1 MVNPDNPSSDQV
13 TTGHVPSDQP
23 SDASTNDLRNIELGL
38 LDLVPVS
45 EGMTMSDALHA
56 TIRSA
61 QAAERAGYDRF
72 WLAEHHN
79 SKSLASSATTI
90 MIGQV
95 VAATH
100 SISVGA
106 GGVMLPNHAPL
117 HVAEEFGTL
126 DALYPGRIE
135 LGLGR
140 APGTDPMTAQA
151 LRRGK
156 SDVPDFE
163 HDLAEL
169 RRYMG
174 PMAHRVNAF
183 PGLRSHV
190 PFFML
195 GSSENGAMIA
205 AHAGLPFVFA
215 SHFAPFRLSTA
226 LETYRNNF
234 AAGAYGD
241 RADGNTADGESADGV
256 VGSDAA
262 RGGAASWWSLSKP
275 HVTVGVNVMVAETEE
290 KARHLFTTHEQSFYG
305 IVTGTRGLFRP
316 PKDVRDGNVMAW
328 QQVDAA
334 LQVNAVGTPDQ
345 VKNKIAR
352 IVQATGAQ
360 GVITSIY
367 AFDVEDR
374 LRAIEMLGE
383 AVRS

>member
-1 MVNPDNPSSDQV
+1 MVNPDNPSS
-13 TTGHVPSDQP
+13 GQP
-23 SDASTNDLRNIELGL
+23 SDASANDLSNIELGL

-95 VAATH
+95 AAATH

-183 PGLRSHV
+183 PGLRGHV

-234 AAGAYGD
+234 VAGAYGD
-241 RADGNTADGESADGV
+241 SADGDRADGHTSDGG
-256 VGSDAA
+256 VGSSAA
-262 RGGAASWWSLSKP
+262 RSGAASGSSLSTP

-345 VKNKIAR
+345 VKDKIAR

-360 GVITSIY
+360 GVIASIY
-367 AFDVEDR
+367 AYDVEDR

-383 AVRS
+383 ALRS

>member
-1 MVNPDNPSSDQV
+1 MVNPDSPSSGQV
-13 TTGHVPSDQP
+13 TPDT
-23 SDASTNDLRNIELGL
+23 STTDLSNIELGL

-95 VAATH
+95 AAATH

-190 PFFML
+190 PFYML

-234 AAGAYGD
+234 VAGAYGD
-241 RADGNTADGESADGV
+241 RADGSTADADSADGG
-256 VGSDAA
+256 VGSNAA
-262 RGGAASWWSLSKP
+262 RSSAVSGSSLSKP

-345 VKNKIAR
+345 VKDKIAR

-360 GVITSIY
+360 GVIASIY
-367 AFDVEDR
+367 AFEVEDR
-374 LRAIEMLGE
+374 LRAIEMLG
-383 AVRS
+383 RH

>member
-1 MVNPDNPSSDQV
+1 MVNPDNPSSDQA

-23 SDASTNDLRNIELGL
+23 SDASTNDLSNIELGL

-95 VAATH
+95 AAATH

-156 SDVPDFE
+156 SDAPDFE

-226 LETYRNNF
+226 LETYRNSF
-234 AAGAYGD
+234 VAGAYGD
-241 RADGNTADGESADGV
+241 SADGDRADGGAGSNTARS
-256 VGSDAA
+256 
-262 RGGAASWWSLSKP
+262 GAASGSSLSKP

-290 KARHLFTTHEQSFYG
+290 KARYLFTTHEQSFYG

-345 VKNKIAR
+345 VRDKIAR

-360 GVITSIY
+360 GVIASIY
-367 AFDVEDR
+367 AFEVEDR

-383 AVRS
+383 ALRS

>member
-1 MVNPDNPSSDQV
+1 MVNPDSPSSGQV
-13 TTGHVPSDQP
+13 TSDT
-23 SDASTNDLRNIELGL
+23 STTDLSNIELGL

-56 TIRSA
+56 TICSA

-95 VAATH
+95 AAATH

-190 PFFML
+190 PFYML

-234 AAGAYGD
+234 VAGAYGD
-241 RADGNTADGESADGV
+241 RADGSTADADSADGG
-256 VGSDAA
+256 VGSNAA
-262 RGGAASWWSLSKP
+262 RSSAVSGSSLSKP

-345 VKNKIAR
+345 VKDKIAR

-360 GVITSIY
+360 GVIASIY
-367 AFDVEDR
+367 AFEVEDR

-383 AVRS
+383 ALRS

>member
-1 MVNPDNPSSDQV
+1 MVNPDSPSSGQV
-13 TTGHVPSDQP
+13 KSDTSTT
-23 SDASTNDLRNIELGL
+23 DLSNIELGL

-95 VAATH
+95 AAATH

-190 PFFML
+190 PFYML

-226 LETYRNNF
+226 LEAYRNNF
-234 AAGAYGD
+234 VAGAYGD
-241 RADGNTADGESADGV
+241 RADGSTADADSADGG
-256 VGSDAA
+256 VGSNAA
-262 RGGAASWWSLSKP
+262 RSSAVSGSSLSKP

-345 VKNKIAR
+345 VKDKIAR

-360 GVITSIY
+360 GVIASIY
-367 AFDVEDR
+367 AFEVEDR

-383 AVRS
+383 ALRS

>member
-13 TTGHVPSDQP
+13 TAGHVPSDKP

-95 VAATH
+95 GAATH

-156 SDVPDFE
+156 SDVRDFE

-205 AHAGLPFVFA
+205 ARAGLPFVFA

-226 LETYRNNF
+226 LKTYRNNF
-234 AAGAYGD
+234 VAGAYGD
-241 RADGNTADGESADGV
+241 TVDGDTSDGG
-256 VGSDAA
+256 VGSSAA
-262 RGGAASWWSLSKP
+262 RSSAVSGSSLSTP
-275 HVTVGVNVMVAETEE
+275 HVTVGINVMVAETEE

-345 VKNKIAR
+345 VRDKIAR

-360 GVITSIY
+360 GVIASIY

-383 AVRS
+383 ALRS

>member
-1 MVNPDNPSSDQV
+1 MVNPDSPSSGQV
-13 TTGHVPSDQP
+13 TSDT
-23 SDASTNDLRNIELGL
+23 STTDLSNIELGL

-95 VAATH
+95 AAATH

-117 HVAEEFGTL
+117 HVAEECGTL

-190 PFFML
+190 PFYML

-234 AAGAYGD
+234 VAGAYGD
-241 RADGNTADGESADGV
+241 RADGSTADADSADGG
-256 VGSDAA
+256 VGSNAA
-262 RGGAASWWSLSKP
+262 RSSAVSGSSLSKP

-345 VKNKIAR
+345 VKDKIAR
-352 IVQATGAQ
+352 IVQATEAQ
-360 GVITSIY
+360 GVIASIY
-367 AFDVEDR
+367 AFEVEDR

-383 AVRS
+383 ALRS

>member
-1 MVNPDNPSSDQV
+1 MVNPDSPSSGQV
-13 TTGHVPSDQP
+13 TSDT
-23 SDASTNDLRNIELGL
+23 STTDLSNIELGL

-61 QAAERAGYDRF
+61 QAAERTGYDRF

-95 VAATH
+95 AAATH

-190 PFFML
+190 PFYML

-234 AAGAYGD
+234 VAGAYGD
-241 RADGNTADGESADGV
+241 RADGSTADADSADGG
-256 VGSDAA
+256 VGSNAA
-262 RGGAASWWSLSKP
+262 RSSAVSGSSLSKP

-345 VKNKIAR
+345 VKDKIAR
-352 IVQATGAQ
+352 IVQATEAQ
-360 GVITSIY
+360 GVIASIY
-367 AFDVEDR
+367 AFEVEDR

-383 AVRS
+383 ALRS

>member
-1 MVNPDNPSSDQV
+1 MVNPDSPSSGQV
-13 TTGHVPSDQP
+13 TPDT
-23 SDASTNDLRNIELGL
+23 STTDLSNIELGL

-95 VAATH
+95 AAATH

-190 PFFML
+190 PFYML

-234 AAGAYGD
+234 VAGAYGD
-241 RADGNTADGESADGV
+241 RADGSTADADSADGG
-256 VGSDAA
+256 VGSNAA
-262 RGGAASWWSLSKP
+262 RSSAVSGSSLSKP

-345 VKNKIAR
+345 VKDKIAR

-360 GVITSIY
+360 GVIASIY
-367 AFDVEDR
+367 AFEVEDR

-383 AVRS
+383 ALRS

>member
-1 MVNPDNPSSDQV
+1 MVNPDSPSSGQV
-13 TTGHVPSDQP
+13 TSDT
-23 SDASTNDLRNIELGL
+23 STTDLSNIELGL

-95 VAATH
+95 AAATH

-190 PFFML
+190 PFYML

-234 AAGAYGD
+234 VAGAYCD
-241 RADGNTADGESADGV
+241 LADGSTADADSADGG
-256 VGSDAA
+256 VGSNAA
-262 RGGAASWWSLSKP
+262 RSSAVSGSSLSKP

-345 VKNKIAR
+345 VKDKIVR
-352 IVQATGAQ
+352 IVEATGAQ
-360 GVITSIY
+360 GVIASIY
-367 AFDVEDR
+367 AFEVEDR

-383 AVRS
+383 ALRS

>member
-1 MVNPDNPSSDQV
+1 MVNPENPSSDQLSSA
-13 TTGHVPSDQP
+13 T
-23 SDASTNDLRNIELGL
+23 STNDLSNIELGL

-95 VAATH
+95 AAATH

-169 RRYMG
+169 RRFMG

-234 AAGAYGD
+234 VAGAYGD
-241 RADGNTADGESADGV
+241 RADSDTADGHTSDGG
-256 VGSDAA
+256 VGSNAA
-262 RGGAASWWSLSKP
+262 RSGAVSGSSLSTP

-345 VKNKIAR
+345 VKDKIAR

-360 GVITSIY
+360 GVIASIY
-367 AFDVEDR
+367 AFDMEDR

-383 AVRS
+383 AMKS

>member
-1 MVNPDNPSSDQV
+1 MVNPDSPSSGQV
-13 TTGHVPSDQP
+13 TSDT
-23 SDASTNDLRNIELGL
+23 STTDLSNIELGL

-95 VAATH
+95 AAATH

-190 PFFML
+190 PFYML

-234 AAGAYGD
+234 VAGAYGD
-241 RADGNTADGESADGV
+241 RADGSTADADSADGG
-256 VGSDAA
+256 VGSNAA
-262 RGGAASWWSLSKP
+262 RSSAVSGSSLSKP

-345 VKNKIAR
+345 VKDKIAR
-352 IVQATGAQ
+352 IVQATEAQ
-360 GVITSIY
+360 GVIASIY
-367 AFDVEDR
+367 AFEVEDR

-383 AVRS
+383 ALRS

>member
-1 MVNPDNPSSDQV
+1 MVNPDNPSSDQA

-23 SDASTNDLRNIELGL
+23 SHASTNDLSNIELGL

-95 VAATH
+95 AAATH

-226 LETYRNNF
+226 LETYRNSF
-234 AAGAYGD
+234 VAGAYGD
-241 RADGNTADGESADGV
+241 SADGDRADGGAGSNTARS
-256 VGSDAA
+256 
-262 RGGAASWWSLSKP
+262 GAASGSSLSKP

-290 KARHLFTTHEQSFYG
+290 KARYLFTTHEQSFYG

-345 VKNKIAR
+345 VRDKIAR
-352 IVQATGAQ
+352 IVQSTGAQ
-360 GVITSIY
+360 GVIASIY
-367 AFDVEDR
+367 AFEVEDR

-383 AVRS
+383 ALRS

>member
-1 MVNPDNPSSDQV
+1 MVNPDTPSTQPTSD
-13 TTGHVPSDQP
+13 T
-23 SDASTNDLRNIELGL
+23 STNDLTSIDLGL

-95 VAATH
+95 ASATH
-100 SISVGA
+100 SIAVGA

-174 PMAHRVNAF
+174 SMAHRVNAF

-234 AAGAYGD
+234 VAGAYGD
-241 RADGNTADGESADGV
+241 GADGDTANGDGADGGV
-256 VGSDAA
+256 DSDATR
-262 RGGAASWWSLSKP
+262 RGAVSGASVSKP

-305 IVTGTRGLFRP
+305 IVRGTRGLFRP

-345 VKNKIAR
+345 VKDKIAR

-360 GVITSIY
+360 GVIASIY
-367 AFDVEDR
+367 AYDVEDR

-383 AVRS
+383 AMRS

>member
-1 MVNPDNPSSDQV
+1 MVNPDSPSSGQV
-13 TTGHVPSDQP
+13 TSDT
-23 SDASTNDLRNIELGL
+23 STTDLSNIELGL

-95 VAATH
+95 AAATH

-190 PFFML
+190 PFYML

-234 AAGAYGD
+234 VAGAYGD
-241 RADGNTADGESADGV
+241 RADGSTADADSADGG
-256 VGSDAA
+256 VGSNAA
-262 RGGAASWWSLSKP
+262 RSSAVSGSSLSKP

-345 VKNKIAR
+345 VKDKIAR

-360 GVITSIY
+360 GVIASIY
-367 AFDVEDR
+367 AFEVEDR

-383 AVRS
+383 ALRS

>member
-1 MVNPDNPSSDQV
+1 MVNPENPSSDQLSSA
-13 TTGHVPSDQP
+13 T
-23 SDASTNDLRNIELGL
+23 STNDLSNIELGL

-95 VAATH
+95 AAATH

-169 RRYMG
+169 RRFMG

-234 AAGAYGD
+234 VAGAYGD
-241 RADGNTADGESADGV
+241 RADSDTADGHTSDGG
-256 VGSDAA
+256 VGSNAA
-262 RGGAASWWSLSKP
+262 RSGAVSGSSLSTP

-290 KARHLFTTHEQSFYG
+290 KARHLFTTHEQSFCG

-345 VKNKIAR
+345 VKDKIAR

-360 GVITSIY
+360 GVIASIY
-367 AFDVEDR
+367 AFDMEDR

-383 AVRS
+383 AMKS

>member
-1 MVNPDNPSSDQV
+1 MVNPDSPSSGQV
-13 TTGHVPSDQP
+13 TSDT
-23 SDASTNDLRNIELGL
+23 STTDLSNIELGL

-95 VAATH
+95 AAATH

-190 PFFML
+190 PFYML

-234 AAGAYGD
+234 VAGAYGD
-241 RADGNTADGESADGV
+241 RADGSTADADSADGG
-256 VGSDAA
+256 VGSNAA
-262 RGGAASWWSLSKP
+262 RSSAVSGSSLSKP

-345 VKNKIAR
+345 VKAKIAR
-352 IVQATGAQ
+352 IVQATEAQ
-360 GVITSIY
+360 GVIASIY
-367 AFDVEDR
+367 AFEVEDR

-383 AVRS
+383 ALRS

>member
-13 TTGHVPSDQP
+13 TAGHVPSGQP

-95 VAATH
+95 AAATH

-234 AAGAYGD
+234 VAGAYGD
-241 RADGNTADGESADGV
+241 RADSDTADGHTSDGG
-256 VGSDAA
+256 VGSNAA
-262 RGGAASWWSLSKP
+262 RSGAVSGSSLSTP

-305 IVTGTRGLFRP
+305 IVTGARGLFRP

-345 VKNKIAR
+345 VKDKIAR

-360 GVITSIY
+360 GVIASVY

-383 AVRS
+383 ALRS

>member
-1 MVNPDNPSSDQV
+1 MVNPDSPSSGQV
-13 TTGHVPSDQP
+13 KSDTSTT
-23 SDASTNDLRNIELGL
+23 DLSNIELGL

-95 VAATH
+95 AAATH

-190 PFFML
+190 PFYML

-234 AAGAYGD
+234 VAGAYGD
-241 RADGNTADGESADGV
+241 RADGSTADADSADGG
-256 VGSDAA
+256 VGSNAA
-262 RGGAASWWSLSKP
+262 RSSAVSGSSLSKP

-345 VKNKIAR
+345 VKDKIAR

-360 GVITSIY
+360 GVIASIY
-367 AFDVEDR
+367 AFEVEDR

-383 AVRS
+383 ALRS

>member
-1 MVNPDNPSSDQV
+1 M
-13 TTGHVPSDQP
+13 
-23 SDASTNDLRNIELGL
+23 
-38 LDLVPVS
+38 
-45 EGMTMSDALHA
+45 
-56 TIRSA
+56 
-61 QAAERAGYDRF
+61 
-72 WLAEHHN
+72 
-79 SKSLASSATTI
+79 
-90 MIGQV
+90 
-95 VAATH
+95 
-100 SISVGA
+100 
-106 GGVMLPNHAPL
+106 
-117 HVAEEFGTL
+117 
-126 DALYPGRIE
+126 
-135 LGLGR
+135 
-140 APGTDPMTAQA
+140 
-151 LRRGK
+151 
-156 SDVPDFE
+156 PDFE

-262 RGGAASWWSLSKP
+262 RGGAVSGWSLSKP

>member
-1 MVNPDNPSSDQV
+1 MVNPDNPSSGHASSGQSSV
-13 TTGHVPSDQP
+13 TSANGLS
-23 SDASTNDLRNIELGL
+23 NIELGL

-56 TIRSA
+56 TICSA
-61 QAAERAGYDRF
+61 RAAERAGYDRF

-95 VAATH
+95 ASATH

-169 RRYMG
+169 RRYTG

-205 AHAGLPFVFA
+205 ARAGLPFVFA

-226 LETYRNNF
+226 LETYRDNF
-234 AAGAYGD
+234 VAGAYGD
-241 RADGNTADGESADGV
+241 RADGDTSDGGV
-256 VGSDAA
+256 GSNAARSDAA
-262 RGGAASWWSLSKP
+262 SGSSLSTP
-275 HVTVGVNVMVAETEE
+275 H
-290 KARHLFTTHEQSFYG
+290 
-305 IVTGTRGLFRP
+305 
-316 PKDVRDGNVMAW
+316 
-328 QQVDAA
+328 A
-334 LQVNAVGTPDQ
+334 LWA
-345 VKNKIAR
+345 
-352 IVQATGAQ
+352 
-360 GVITSIY
+360 S
-367 AFDVEDR
+367 
-374 LRAIEMLGE
+374 M
-383 AVRS
+383 

>member
-1 MVNPDNPSSDQV
+1 MVNPDNPSSDQA

-23 SDASTNDLRNIELGL
+23 SDASTNDLSNIELGL

-95 VAATH
+95 AAATH

-226 LETYRNNF
+226 LETYRNSF
-234 AAGAYGD
+234 VAGAYGD
-241 RADGNTADGESADGV
+241 SADGDRADGGAGSNTARS
-256 VGSDAA
+256 
-262 RGGAASWWSLSKP
+262 GAASGSSLSKP

-290 KARHLFTTHEQSFYG
+290 KARYLFTTHEQSFYG

-345 VKNKIAR
+345 VRDKIAR

-360 GVITSIY
+360 GVIASIY
-367 AFDVEDR
+367 AFEVEDR

-383 AVRS
+383 ALRS

>member
-1 MVNPDNPSSDQV
+1 MVNPDSPSSGQV
-13 TTGHVPSDQP
+13 TSDT
-23 SDASTNDLRNIELGL
+23 STTDLSNIELGL

-95 VAATH
+95 AAATH

-190 PFFML
+190 PFYML

-234 AAGAYGD
+234 VAGAYGD
-241 RADGNTADGESADGV
+241 LADGSTADADSADGG
-256 VGSDAA
+256 VGSNAA
-262 RGGAASWWSLSKP
+262 RSSAVSGSSLSKP

-345 VKNKIAR
+345 VKDKIVR
-352 IVQATGAQ
+352 IVEATGAQ
-360 GVITSIY
+360 GVIASIY
-367 AFDVEDR
+367 AFEVEDR

-383 AVRS
+383 ALRS

>member
-1 MVNPDNPSSDQV
+1 MVNPENPSSD
-13 TTGHVPSDQP
+13 HASSDQL
-23 SDASTNDLRNIELGL
+23 SSATSTNDLSNIELGL

-95 VAATH
+95 AAATH

-174 PMAHRVNAF
+174 PMVHRVNAF

-234 AAGAYGD
+234 VAGAYGD
-241 RADGNTADGESADGV
+241 RADSDTADGHTSDGG
-256 VGSDAA
+256 VGSNAA
-262 RGGAASWWSLSKP
+262 RSGAVSGSSLSTP

-345 VKNKIAR
+345 VKDKIAR

-360 GVITSIY
+360 GVIASIY

-383 AVRS
+383 AMKS

>member
-1 MVNPDNPSSDQV
+1 
-13 TTGHVPSDQP
+13 
-23 SDASTNDLRNIELGL
+23 
-38 LDLVPVS
+38 
-45 EGMTMSDALHA
+45 MSDALHA
-56 TIRSA
+56 TMRSA

-79 SKSLASSATTI
+79 SQSLASSATAI

-95 VAATH
+95 AAATH
-100 SISVGA
+100 SVAVGA

-163 HDLAEL
+163 RDLAEL

-215 SHFAPFRLSTA
+215 SHFAPFRLSTT

-234 AAGAYGD
+234 VAGAYGD
-241 RADGNTADGESADGV
+241 TADGDSVDGGG
-256 VGSDAA
+256 VGSGPAQS
-262 RGGAASWWSLSKP
+262 GAVSGSSLGKP

-345 VKNKIAR
+345 VKGKIAR

-360 GVITSIY
+360 GVIASIY

-374 LRAIEMLGE
+374 VRAIEMLGE
-383 AVRS
+383 ALRS

>member
-1 MVNPDNPSSDQV
+1 
-13 TTGHVPSDQP
+13 
-23 SDASTNDLRNIELGL
+23 
-38 LDLVPVS
+38 
-45 EGMTMSDALHA
+45 MSDALHA

-95 VAATH
+95 AAATH

-234 AAGAYGD
+234 VAGAYGD
-241 RADGNTADGESADGV
+241 SADGDRADGHTSDVGV
-256 VGSDAA
+256 GSNAARSDAA
-262 RGGAASWWSLSKP
+262 SGSSLSTP

-345 VKNKIAR
+345 VKDKIAR
-352 IVQATGAQ
+352 IVRATGAQ
-360 GVITSIY
+360 GVIASIY

-383 AVRS
+383 ALRS

>member
-1 MVNPDNPSSDQV
+1 MVNPDSPSSGQV
-13 TTGHVPSDQP
+13 TPDT
-23 SDASTNDLRNIELGL
+23 STTDLSNIELGL

-95 VAATH
+95 AAATH

-190 PFFML
+190 PFYML

-234 AAGAYGD
+234 VAGAYGD
-241 RADGNTADGESADGV
+241 RADGSTADADSADGG
-256 VGSDAA
+256 VGSNAA
-262 RGGAASWWSLSKP
+262 RSSAVSGSSLSKP

-345 VKNKIAR
+345 VKDKIAR

-360 GVITSIY
+360 GVIAAIY
-367 AFDVEDR
+367 AFEVEDR

-383 AVRS
+383 ALRS